1 MVNDGEF
8 ARDMSF
14 STLSGKQSNRTS
26 PKTFQATNQQLRDV
40 QHFCSTETPVG
51 FRSILGID
59 GAHNCGEFYITLTTY
74 HHPFI
79 ENKATGRPL
88 LMIGPSVTQ
97 TTKTD
102 EDYQY
107 FLQQLDTHSQL
118 INKKE
123 LILAAVGMMAKQ
135 QLKKD
140 ELIPILEDIFGKVR
154 GDLKVKGIVDCESS
168 EEFEGKSE
176 QLKAKWQKV
185 LKDEDKTGS
194 FITYFDQHI
203 SPKIKRDIFQL
214 VQQQNRVVKRAYL
227 ALGDYQLKQ
236 EFQHH
241 GVSLEQWRSMTK
253 DQQAAFI
260 NKLETWS
267 IKRLLQVHKRAAVDI
282 AGPHE
287 SNIKGMIEDGH
298 KINKTM
304 NGVVPYPADVTGSQ
318 WFVCS
323 PPIASSST
331 APDVACQTKVFK
343 IEKTKTGTL
352 ICHCP
357 KNKSFGLCCHVCAV
371 ADKLNILETVVNSFQ
386 ASSKELPDPFLLI
399 EKKLAPQAGKKEN
412 QKRKGKDKDAERSKI
427 PLMYTQDA
435 CPTECAE
442 SSSLEIRKN
451 EAAIALL
458 DLKTAT
464 PKSSSKRD
472 VPARIAFTLTHL
484 GLKREWQ
491 KAGGPPCIS
500 PKCVYTYYH
509 FDANCVKRRHPSFK
523 GSDLLVPPEIVPCL
537 LQCHRDLLKVQFGQ

>member
-40 QHFCSTETPVG
+40 QRFCSTETPVG
-51 FRSILGID
+51 LRSILGID

-88 LMIGPSVTQ
+88 LMIGPSVTH

-102 EDYQY
+102 EDYQC
-107 FLQQLDTHSQL
+107 FLEQLDTQSQL
-118 INKKE
+118 IKKKE
-123 LILAAVGMMAKQ
+123 LILAGVGTDGEAAI
-135 QLKKD
+135 
-140 ELIPILEDIFGKVR
+140 E
-154 GDLKVKGIVDCESS
+154 
-168 EEFEGKSE
+168 KS
-176 QLKAKWQKV
+176 V
-185 LKDEDKTGS
+185 
-194 FITYFDQHI
+194 I
-203 SPKIKRDIFQL
+203 SRDIFQL
-214 VQQQNRVVKRAYL
+214 VQQQNRVVERTYL

-241 GVSLEQWRSMTK
+241 GSTRV
-253 DQQAAFI
+253 
-260 NKLETWS
+260 
-267 IKRLLQVHKRAAVDI
+267 AAVDI

-304 NGVVPYPADVTGSQ
+304 NGVVPYPGDVTGSR

-343 IEKTKTGTL
+343 IEKTKT
-352 ICHCP
+352 
-357 KNKSFGLCCHVCAV
+357 V
-371 ADKLNILETVVNSFQ
+371 ADKLNMLETVVNSFE
-386 ASSKELPDPFLLI
+386 ASSKELPDPFHLI
-399 EKKLAPQAGKKEN
+399 EKKLAPQAG
-412 QKRKGKDKDAERSKI
+412 
-427 PLMYTQDA
+427 
-435 CPTECAE
+435 AE

-451 EAAIALL
+451 EAAITLL

-484 GLKREWQ
+484 GLVRGYSCYGCGSHIRAPPIVPEPPYDYCIVFYEKREWQ
-491 KAGGPPCIS
+491 KAGRPPCIS

-509 FDANCVKRRHPSFK
+509 FDANCVKRKHPSFK